1 MKGSSEESPWAGIVK
16 GAFLGEETL
25 KGVGVRKLETAEE
38 AWREA
43 FQTGKT
49 A

>member
-1 MKGSSEESPWAGIVK
+1 MKGSSEESPWAGIVR
-16 GAFLGEETL
+16 GAFLGEEAL
-25 KGVGVRKLETAEE
+25 RGVSVRNLETAEE

>member
-1 MKGSSEESPWAGIVK
+1 MKGSSEESPWAGIVR
-16 GAFLGEETL
+16 GAFLGEEDL
-25 KGVGVRKLETAEE
+25 RGVGVRNLGTAEE